1 MLCSRR
7 TRLPRRQR
15 LAVAMAAAAAAMMT
29 TMILQLSVVVV
40 GMARWRSLT
49 RSPPVARDYGRSRQI
64 AADLALARPIGAL
77 RPGGPGYILN
87 RAAMRLLMGIM
98 DVSYY
103 CRPADKNHM
112 EDVFIADC
120 LYSIGNYLFSYFI
133 EFCFADCL
141 YSIGDPFHVFLF
153 RLMTQSATWK
163 ITTTRPCRDTD
174 VRHA

>member
-1 MLCSRR
+1 MQVVLNDIERIYAPSFNSGA
-7 TRLPRRQR
+7 L
-15 LAVAMAAAAAAMMT
+15 LLLLLLLLLLMVVAAAAAAAAVMMM
-29 TMILQLSVVVV
+29 TMILQLS
-40 GMARWRSLT
+40 
-49 RSPPVARDYGRSRQI
+49 
-64 AADLALARPIGAL
+64 GAL

-120 LYSIGNYLFSYFI
+120 LYSIGNYLFSYFV

-141 YSIGDPFHVFLF
+141 YSIGDPFHVFCF
-153 RLMTQSATWK
+153 
-163 ITTTRPCRDTD
+163 
-174 VRHA
+174 V